1 MKLIFKKYKKKNKGY
16 NLYLKAQKNIL
27 GGTMMLS
34 KKPELWL
41 PKFWPTY
48 FKKANKINV
57 WDLNNKKYIDMI
69 CAVGQ
74 STLGYSYKKID
85 DIVINS
91 IKNNNMTTLN

>member
-1 MKLIFKKYKKKNKGY
+1 MKKKNNGY
-16 NLYLKAQKNIL
+16 ELYLKAQKNIL
-27 GGTMMLS
+27 GGTMLLS

-74 STLGYSYKKID
+74 NTL
-85 DIVINS
+85 
-91 IKNNNMTTLN
+91 